1 MIVPFRRHTKAVDS
15 RAAGALGDGADGGAM
30 SNGESQATEILPRN
44 QSAAGS
50 VPRRDKTYTVVL
62 LLREASMVTNRATK
76 SAGTGMLSV
85 LTHLRQNFLGLA
97 ILTAA
102 GVILWSAGWEVIGIF
117 VTVVG
122 GFGLFGGLV
131 AAADIGGGLVTE
143 AYGRSDNDA
152 LRLSKDEARLVTLI
166 RDKNIDPSTIIA
178 RIQEAE

>member
-1 MIVPFRRHTKAVDS
+1 M
-15 RAAGALGDGADGGAM
+15 
-30 SNGESQATEILPRN
+30 Q
-44 QSAAGS
+44 
-50 VPRRDKTYTVVL
+50 
-62 LLREASMVTNRATK
+62 
-76 SAGTGMLSV
+76 SV

-102 GVILWSAGWEVIGIF
+102 GVILWSAGWEVIGIL
-117 VTVVG
+117 VTVIG
-122 GFGLFGGLV
+122 GFGLFWGLV
-131 AAADIGGGLVTE
+131 AAADTGGDVVTK

>member
-1 MIVPFRRHTKAVDS
+1 VD
-15 RAAGALGDGADGGAM
+15 
-30 SNGESQATEILPRN
+30 
-44 QSAAGS
+44 
-50 VPRRDKTYTVVL
+50 
-62 LLREASMVTNRATK
+62 VTNRAMK

-102 GVILWSAGWEVIGIF
+102 GVILWSAGWEVIGIL

-122 GFGLFGGLV
+122 GFGLFWGLV
-131 AAADIGGGLVTE
+131 TSADTGGDVVTE
-143 AYGRSDNDA
+143 AYRWSDNDV

-178 RIQEAE
+178 RIQQAK

>member
-1 MIVPFRRHTKAVDS
+1 MD
-15 RAAGALGDGADGGAM
+15 
-30 SNGESQATEILPRN
+30 
-44 QSAAGS
+44 
-50 VPRRDKTYTVVL
+50 
-62 LLREASMVTNRATK
+62 VTNRAMK
-76 SAGTGMLSV
+76 SAGTRMLSV
-85 LTHLRQNFLGLA
+85 LTHLRQNYLGLA

-102 GVILWSAGWEVIGIF
+102 GVILWSAGWEVIGIL

-122 GFGLFGGLV
+122 GIGFFLGVL
-131 AAADIGGGLVTE
+131 AAADDGDDVVTK